1 MACCEAYRYSSR
13 KRSSFYI
20 HISLKFMFRL
30 LPTLFHQTYSQMT
43 FDYLQIR
50 SVLREGNAS
59 TIDFFPKKNCI
70 LCQSQRSDQVLDML
84 FVCATFYICCYI
96 EVNKIL
102 KSKIHIVSKLN
113 ICQVTRFCPYHSRW
127 I

>member
-1 MACCEAYRYSSR
+1 MKLTDTLRGREVILLHPYFTKIYVQIFTHLISPDLLSSDLTISKSNLTLER
-13 KRSSFYI
+13 KI
-20 HISLKFMFRL
+20 
-30 LPTLFHQTYSQMT
+30 LPLNFFFSQ
-43 FDYLQIR
+43 
-50 SVLREGNAS
+50 
-59 TIDFFPKKNCI
+59 NCI
-70 LCQSQRSDQVLDML
+70 LCQSQRSDQVLEML

-113 ICQVTRFCPYHSRW
+113 ICQVTRFCPYHSCW